1 MAEAPLAVED
11 FSDDLLEEAA
21 DEVVGGNT
29 KEQMLGTFSGVS
41 SRLVTVHNGAVLMH
55 AETEDS
61 EIVIWSVVRV
71 VSEKEVFEK
80 GGNCNG
86 WGLTLQQVKKGELFL
101 AFGQGAESN
110 CLVSFELPRRA
121 AVAGQKRQRGAHT
134 GMQSRCLA
142 KAGGLVAFK
151 DANGDLLRG
160 SILAFVLYVPP
171 VKGKP
176 KVDTMSSQTVVFA
189 FVFVAVRMS
198 AAFVVQQRQSSPVP
212 LLPAS
217 PVPLLPAQT
226 LFESAN
232 VEVEDFPQAVLVDKA
247 YTDYVKE
254 QHKGELVQHYARQN
268 NEYWNL
274 TVCPGPALERH
285 DEYGLSEEEADAA
298 FLKVADMWIYIFVL
312 IVPDLEGEVK
322 PVDISI
328 SKSKL
333 ENLFKV
339 HTTWWDHTAWNP
351 ALKLA
356 KVEELVQKNNWL
368 NYVCLPSKPASKE
381 AKKITPNDPTRHA
394 VGAVR
399 FRDDLFT
406 QNDQD
411 FLKHFIPGQGD
422 QATTARMQLRR
433 LTGGDSRCKLTFAEH
448 LGTRTGKAWVR
459 AVDILLNGN
468 VEMPAWFPGGKSMVR
483 DLQAFIGM
491 LEVDRA
497 QPAFKELGC
506 KLTKHEVDTASAAV
520 SRMHIQRGQ
529 NEKRPSSTSTK
540 SKSKDL
546 PTPGTVQPLPR
557 AGSNIPAMRAQGGR
571 RQVVPAAPN
580 AQANQSNQ
588 PNQSTHDWLLR
599 SRRLRSLPAQARARR
614 PTSTAISMGW

>member
-1 MAEAPLAVED
+1 M
-11 FSDDLLEEAA
+11 
-21 DEVVGGNT
+21 
-29 KEQMLGTFSGVS
+29 
-41 SRLVTVHNGAVLMH
+41 
-55 AETEDS
+55 
-61 EIVIWSVVRV
+61 
-71 VSEKEVFEK
+71 FEK
-80 GGNCNG
+80 GGQTEG
-86 WGLTLQQVKKGELFL
+86 WGLTLEQVNKGELFL
-101 AFGQGAESN
+101 AFGRGSQSN

-176 KVDTMSSQTVVFA
+176 KVDPMSSQTVVFA

-232 VEVEDFPQAVLVDKA
+232 VEVDGFPQAAVVDKA
-247 YTDYVKE
+247 YADYMKE
-254 QHKGELVQHYARQN
+254 QHKGELVEHFARQN
-268 NEYWNL
+268 NKYWNL
-274 TVCPGPALERH
+274 TVVPGEALERYE
-285 DEYGLSEEEADAA
+285 EYGLSEDEARAVG
-298 FLKVADMWIYIFVL
+298 LKVGKMWLDIFYL
-312 IVPDLEGEVK
+312 FVPDLPGEMM

-339 HTTWWDHTAWNP
+339 HTTWWGHTAWNP
-351 ALKLA
+351 ALKRPH
-356 KVEELVQKNNWL
+356 VEELVQKNNWL
-368 NYVCLPSKPASKE
+368 NYVCLPSRPASKE

-433 LTGGDSRCKLTFAEH
+433 LTGGDSGCKLEFSEH
-448 LGTRTGKAWVR
+448 LGTRTGRAWVR

-491 LEVDRA
+491 LEVDRD
-497 QPAFKELGC
+497 QPELKELGC
-506 KLTKHEVDTASAAV
+506 KFTAAEVDKVSAAV
-520 SRMHIQRGQ
+520 SRMHVEREQ
-529 NEKRPSSTSTK
+529 N
-540 SKSKDL
+540 
-546 PTPGTVQPLPR
+546 
-557 AGSNIPAMRAQGGR
+557 GR
-571 RQVVPAAPN
+571 RPK
-580 AQANQSNQ
+580 
-588 PNQSTHDWLLR
+588 LELR
-599 SRRLRSLPAQARARR
+599 SGSRPGLPPCQMPWDRRRR
-614 PTSTAISMGW
+614 RRTKINRVPLMDL

>member
-1 MAEAPLAVED
+1 M
-11 FSDDLLEEAA
+11 
-21 DEVVGGNT
+21 
-29 KEQMLGTFSGVS
+29 
-41 SRLVTVHNGAVLMH
+41 
-55 AETEDS
+55 
-61 EIVIWSVVRV
+61 RV
-71 VSEKEVFEK
+71 VSEKELFEK

-86 WGLTLQQVKKGELFL
+86 WGLTLQQVNKGELFL
-101 AFGQGAESN
+101 AFGRGSESN

-134 GMQSRCLA
+134 GMQGRCLA
-142 KAGGLVAFK
+142 KAGELVAFK
-151 DANGDLLRG
+151 DAKGDLLRG

-171 VKGKP
+171 LKGKP
-176 KVDTMSSQTVVFA
+176 KVDPMSGQTVVFA

-232 VEVEDFPQAVLVDKA
+232 VEVDGFPQAAVVDKA
-247 YTDYVKE
+247 YADYMKE
-254 QHKGELVQHYARQN
+254 QHKGELVEHFARQN
-268 NEYWNL
+268 NKYWNL
-274 TVCPGPALERH
+274 TVVPGEALERYE
-285 DEYGLSEEEADAA
+285 EYGLSEDEARAVG
-298 FLKVADMWIYIFVL
+298 LKVGKMWLDIFYL
-312 IVPDLEGEVK
+312 FVPDLPGEMM

-339 HTTWWDHTAWNP
+339 HTTWWGHTAWNP
-351 ALKLA
+351 ARKLA
-356 KVEELVQKNNWL
+356 EVEELVQKNNWL

-399 FRDDLFT
+399 FGVALFK
-406 QNDQD
+406 QNDVD

-422 QATTARMQLRR
+422 PAVNARMQLRR
-433 LTGGDSRCKLTFAEH
+433 LIGKDSRCKLTFEQQLADRV
-448 LGTRTGKAWVR
+448 GMAWVR
-459 AVDILLNGN
+459 VIDIILKGN
-468 VEMPAWFPGGKSMVR
+468 VEMPAWFPGPQSIVR
-483 DLQAFIGM
+483 DLQYFVGM
-491 LEVDRA
+491 LEVDPN

-506 KLTKHEVDTASAAV
+506 KFTKAEVDTVSAAV
-520 SRMHIQRGQ
+520 SRMHIERGQ

-540 SKSKDL
+540 SKPNDL
-546 PTPGTVQPLPR
+546 PTPGTVRPLPR
-557 AGSNIPAMRAQGGR
+557 AGSNIPAMQAQGGR

-580 AQANQSNQ
+580 PQANQSNQ

-599 SRRLRSLPAQARARR
+599 SRRLRSLPAQVRARR

>member
-11 FSDDLLEEAA
+11 FSDDLVEELA
-21 DEVVGGNT
+21 DEVVGGT
-29 KEQMLGTFSGVS
+29 TRDQMLGTFSGVT
-41 SRLVTVHNGAVLMH
+41 SRLVTEHNGLVRMY
-55 AETEDS
+55 AETEDP
-61 EIVIWSVVRV
+61 EIMLWSGVRV
-71 VSEKEVFEK
+71 VSEKAVVEK
-80 GGNCNG
+80 GGNCCG
-86 WGLTLQQVKKGELFL
+86 WGLTLQQVNKGELFL
-101 AFGQGAESN
+101 AFGRGSQSN

-134 GMQSRCLA
+134 GMQGTCLA

-151 DANGDLLRG
+151 DAEGDLLRG

-176 KVDTMSSQTVVFA
+176 KVDLMSGQTVVFA

-232 VEVEDFPQAVLVDKA
+232 VEVEDFPQAAVVDKA
-247 YTDYVKE
+247 YADYMKE
-254 QHKGELVQHYARQN
+254 QHKGELVEHFARQN
-268 NEYWNL
+268 NKYWNL
-274 TVCPGPALERH
+274 TVVPGEALERYE
-285 DEYGLSEEEADAA
+285 EYGLSEDEARAVG
-298 FLKVADMWIYIFVL
+298 LKVGKMWLDIFYL
-312 IVPDLEGEVK
+312 FVPDLPGEMM

-351 ALKLA
+351 ALKLT

-422 QATTARMQLRR
+422 QAATARMQLKR
-433 LTGGDSRCKLTFAEH
+433 LTGGDSRCKLTFAEQ
-448 LGTRTGKAWVR
+448 LAQRSGRAWVR
-459 AVDILLNGN
+459 VVDILLNGN
-468 VEMPAWFPGGKSMVR
+468 VEMPAWFPGLKTIVR

-491 LEVDRA
+491 LEVDRE
-497 QPAFKELGC
+497 QPEFKELGC
-506 KLTKHEVDTASAAV
+506 KFTKHEVDTASAAV
-520 SRMHIQRGQ
+520 SRMYIERGQ

-540 SKSKDL
+540 SKPNDL
-546 PTPGTVQPLPR
+546 PTIASRPEPR
-557 AGSNIPAMRAQGGR
+557 AGSKIPAMQAQGGR

-580 AQANQSNQ
+580 PQANQSNQ

-599 SRRLRSLPAQARARR
+599 SRRLRSLPAQVRARR
-614 PTSTAISMGW
+614 PTSAAISSGW